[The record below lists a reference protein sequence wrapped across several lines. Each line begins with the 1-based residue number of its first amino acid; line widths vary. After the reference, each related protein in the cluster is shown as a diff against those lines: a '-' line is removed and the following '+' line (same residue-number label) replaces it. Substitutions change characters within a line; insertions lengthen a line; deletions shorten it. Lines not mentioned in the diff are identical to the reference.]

1 MLNAEANIEAKDE
14 DGETPL
20 HGAVISNN
28 AETLKTL
35 LKAGANIEA
44 RNEVGFTPVHRAALW
59 GDAETVTTLLK
70 AGANG
75 KAIDKG
81 GNTPFDR
88 AKYNDALNGT
98 DAYRMLNEG
107 RD

>member
-1 MLNAEANIEAKDE
+1 MHLAAAFGNTKTLTALRQAGAAIEAITKQCK
-14 DGETPL
+14 TPL
-20 HGAVISNN
+20 HEAARWGK
-28 AETLKTL
+28 AES
-35 LKAGANIEA
+35 
-44 RNEVGFTPVHRAALW
+44 
-59 GDAETVTTLLK
+59 VTALLK